1 MISINHYKNKDVG
14 ILGAGLS
21 GMAAAKILSNSKAD
35 IFVFDDKKD
44 KPDFI
49 RKKSWKNYNLWPWK
63 TLTALVVS
71 PGIPIN
77 AKNKHLAIQYAIKN
91 KVKIINEID
100 LFFETKPEA
109 KIIGITGTNGKST
122 TVALLFHILKFNKI
136 KCVIG
141 GNYGFPACEIK
152 DPGKHGIIILE
163 LSSYQLDGA
172 KKLSLDLATITNI
185 TKDHLD
191 YHETFKKYKLSKLK
205 ILNFLKENGT
215 FILDAD
221 NKLLN
226 EMVNKKKLKS
236 KNIRSAETGNKSSKI
251 LISIIDRCISFLEQ
265 GKSLRS
271 FDFSNEDY
279 LLISN
284 FNLLTI
290 KPVLY
295 LCNIDEQSINQTNK
309 YVNEVKRIVND
320 EGAQILT
327 IATSIESEIAELE
340 NNDDRLMFLNEIGLS
355 EPGVNNLI
363 TSTYQ
368 LLNLQTVFTAGK
380 KEVRAWTIKKNSY
393 APQAAGVIH
402 TDFEKGFIRAEVI
415 AFDDFISLGSELACK
430 EAGKLSVEGKNYMVN
445 DGDIMHFR
453 FNV

>member
-1 MISINHYKNKDVG
+1 MISINYYENKDVG

-21 GMAAAKILSNSKAD
+21 GMAAAKILSNSKAN

-226 EMVNKKKLKS
+226 EMVNKKKFKS
-236 KNIRSAETGNKSSKI
+236 KNIIKI
-251 LISIIDRCISFLEQ
+251 TKD
-265 GKSLRS
+265 KTYNYVN
-271 FDFSNEDY
+271 DNDY
-279 LLISN
+279 LQGAHNASN
-284 FNLLTI
+284 CSLAVSIAKHL
-290 KPVLY
+290 
-295 LCNIDEQSINQTNK
+295 NI
-309 YVNEVKRIVND
+309 
-320 EGAQILT
+320 
-327 IATSIESEIAELE
+327 
-340 NNDDRLMFLNEIGLS
+340 
-355 EPGVNNLI
+355 
-363 TSTYQ
+363 
-368 LLNLQTVFTAGK
+368 
-380 KEVRAWTIKKNSY
+380 NS
-393 APQAAGVIH
+393 
-402 TDFEKGFIRAEVI
+402 
-415 AFDDFISLGSELACK
+415 
-430 EAGKLSVEGKNYMVN
+430 
-445 DGDIMHFR
+445 
-453 FNV
+453 